1 MNDESREPT
10 RLYALYACVSRRHF
24 WRTRG
29 GNDKVVAASKILL
42 FLFFFFYEK
51 SGGDYAK
58 YRVTGEMIARTTR
71 DEKCRSIA

>member
-42 FLFFFFYEK
+42 FLFFFFTKNREETT
-51 SGGDYAK
+51 K

>member
-51 SGGDYAK
+51 SGGDYEISC
-58 YRVTGEMIARTTR
+58 YG
-71 DEKCRSIA
+71 